1 MRRGPQ
7 GETRGSPA
15 RSRGCRLGDTQ
26 PRSGTADGARGPRYT
41 IRTLATTPS
50 RPARPILVPHP
61 GHPPPTP
68 TTSRPPRDARP
79 LELAE
84 TGTRPP
90 YMPGAPRYQST
101 RLSRRGLEAASVAQ
115 RYLTLLV
122 PRPPVT
128 SLHSR
133 TTHGTTAFL
142 TKSFR
147 MRFDIRFA
155 NARKEFLEENKS
167 QSLQSTSKPKAE
179 RNISVN
185 GSVRNGSASNGV

>member
-15 RSRGCRLGDTQ
+15 RSRGCRLGDTP

-61 GHPPPTP
+61 GRPPPAP

-79 LELAE
+79 LEPVE

-90 YMPGAPRYQST
+90 CMPGVPRYQST
-101 RLSRRGLEAASVAQ
+101 RLSRRGFEAASLSDAASTLPTRGRCHITSLRTTRPQPLVRESSRSSFEGRVPRRWETTPQ
-115 RYLTLLV
+115 TLLKSH
-122 PRPPVT
+122 
-128 SLHSR
+128 SLR
-133 TTHGTTAFL
+133 
-142 TKSFR
+142 
-147 MRFDIRFA
+147 
-155 NARKEFLEENKS
+155 
-167 QSLQSTSKPKAE
+167 STSKPKAE
-179 RNISVN
+179 GNT
-185 GSVRNGSASNGV
+185 